1 MYEVAFTKEQLD
13 LIGECVLHTIG
24 DLRRV
29 TEQIPIAR
37 VKFDDT
43 IAELNKILTTLAEVS
58 HENE

>member
-13 LIGECVLHTIG
+13 LIGECVLYTIG